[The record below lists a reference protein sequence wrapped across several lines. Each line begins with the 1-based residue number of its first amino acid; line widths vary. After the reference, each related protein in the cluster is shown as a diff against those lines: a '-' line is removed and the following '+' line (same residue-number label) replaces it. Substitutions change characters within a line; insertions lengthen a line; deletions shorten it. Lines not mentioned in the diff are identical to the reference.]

1 MHKNIYNN
9 KTVKI
14 FGINFIYGE
23 YEDAIY
29 RLNQGA
35 LMVVPAA
42 PALAMI
48 NSDAKYYK
56 ALQKSDFAIPDSGFM
71 ILVLRL
77 FKGIKI
83 KKLSGLEFLKKFL
96 NEEKLK
102 QSNGI
107 FFIDPTLE
115 DSLINNEFL
124 RKNGVIIGKSNH
136 YIAPIYNNDNIIDTK
151 LLDIIEKKKPKYIII
166 NLGGGVQERLGL
178 YLKNH
183 LSYYPGIICT
193 GAAIAFLTGRQA
205 NIPNFAEKF
214 HLGWLYRCFEN
225 PKKFIPRYLKGFL
238 LLPLLIKESINK

>member
-1 MHKNIYNN
+1 MRENMDKN

-14 FGINFIYGE
+14 FGINFINGE

-29 RLNQGA
+29 RLNKGA

-42 PALAMI
+42 PALALI
-48 NSDAKYYK
+48 NSDAKYYQ
-56 ALQKSDFAIPDSGFM
+56 ALHKSDFAIPDSSFM

-77 FKGIKI
+77 FKGIKL

-102 QSNGI
+102 QSNSI
-107 FFIDPTLE
+107 FLIDPTLE
-115 DSLINNEFL
+115 DSLINNKFL
-124 RKNGVIIGKSNH
+124 RKNGFIIRKSNH
-136 YIAPIYNNDNIIDTK
+136 YIAPIYNSDNIIDTR
-151 LLDIIEKKKPKYIII
+151 LLDIIEKKNPKYIII

-205 NIPNFAEKF
+205 NIPNFAERVN
-214 HLGWLYRCFEN
+214 LGWLYRCINN

>member
-1 MHKNIYNN
+1 MRENIDNN

-14 FGINFIYGE
+14 LGINFIYGE
-23 YEDAIY
+23 YEDAIH

-48 NSDAKYYK
+48 NSDTKYRR

-71 ILVLRL
+71 ILVLRF

-102 QSNGI
+102 QSNSI

-115 DSLINNEFL
+115 DSLINNELL
-124 RKNGVIIGKSNH
+124 RKNGVIIEKSNH

-205 NIPNFAEKF
+205 YISNFAEKF
-214 HLGWLYRCFEN
+214 HIAWLYRCFEN

>member
-1 MHKNIYNN
+1 MYKDINYN
-9 KTVKI
+9 TVNI

-23 YEDAIY
+23 FEDALY

-48 NSDAKYYK
+48 NSDAKYHE

-71 ILVLRL
+71 ILILRL
-77 FKGIKI
+77 FKGIKL
-83 KKLSGLEFLKKFL
+83 KKLSGLEFLRKFL
-96 NEEKLK
+96 NDEKLK
-102 QSNGI
+102 ESNDI

-115 DSLINNEFL
+115 DSLINNNYL
-124 RKNGVIIGKSNH
+124 RRIGIIIEKSHH
-136 YIAPIYNNDNIIDTK
+136 YVAPIYNNDNIIDTI
-151 LLDIIEKKKPKYIII
+151 LLDIVEKKKPKYIII

-178 YLKNH
+178 YLKVH
-183 LSYYPGIICT
+183 LSYCPGIICT

-205 NIPNFAEKF
+205 NIPNYADKF
-214 HLGWLYRCFEN
+214 LLGWLYRCIEN

-238 LLPLLIKESINK
+238 LLPLLIKELIIKQ